1 MGNPKMTTV
10 TIDPKL
16 IEFCNTDRQREIINA
31 VIEFKT
37 TKLASE
43 KLKTTQ
49 RNVQKNLLMIRRRA
63 ALKGYSPHHNM
74 VNTCPDPYIV
84 KGTSTL
90 YNRDGVPVAQWVK
103 TTIDEEKL
111 NQYLEG
117 IVEASL
123 SQIEPVKVSKCETK
137 VCDTSTLTVYPL
149 ADLHIGLKSWMAET
163 GNDYDLDIAEKVLKR
178 IFTKLIERSP
188 NSKQCLIAG
197 LGDTLHV
204 DNINNETSRNGN
216 ALDVDSRYA
225 KMYAVAM
232 KLFRFVIETAARKH
246 KEVYIINC
254 MGNHD
259 DLGALTLTI
268 ALSNIYRNNKRIHV
282 LESPAPR
289 QYFLF
294 GKNLIG
300 CTHGYECKGAD
311 LPLVMATEKQVEWG
325 NTKFHYW
332 YCGHIHQDKVI
343 ENGGCKV
350 ESFRTITG
358 KDAWTNSKG
367 FFSGRDLKAIV
378 LHIEHGEIERY
389 TINAEP
395 ELYRKN

>member
-1 MGNPKMTTV
+1 MKITI
-10 TIDPKL
+10 IDPKL
-16 IEFCNTDRQREIINA
+16 IDFCNNEKQKQIISA
-31 VIEFKT
+31 LIEYKN

-43 KLKTTQ
+43 YLKMSQ
-49 RNVQKNLLMIRRRA
+49 RNVQKNLLIVRKRA
-63 ALKGYSPHHNM
+63 ALKGYSPDHDM
-74 VNTCPDPYIV
+74 IKTCPDPYIV

-90 YNRDGVPVAQWVK
+90 YNKDGIPVAQWVK

-123 SQIEPVKVSKCETK
+123 SEIQPVKLPKYDVKATDS
-137 VCDTSTLTVYPL
+137 SILTVYPL

-188 NSKQCLIAG
+188 KSKQCLIAG

-204 DNINNETSRNGN
+204 DTINNETTRNGN

-282 LESPAPR
+282 IESPAPR
-289 QYFLF
+289 QYFVF

-300 CTHGYECKGAD
+300 CTHGYECKGND
-311 LPLVMATEKQVEWG
+311 LPLVMAAEKAAEWG
-325 NTKFHYW
+325 QTKFHYW
-332 YCGHIHQDKVI
+332 YCGHIHQDRVI

-358 KDAWTNSKG
+358 RDAWTNSKG
-367 FFSGRDLKAIV
+367 FFSGRDLKAVV
-378 LHIEHGEIERY
+378 LHEEYGEIERY

-395 ELYRKN
+395 GLYKKN